1 MKRKTLRLKDKVGF
15 ISGTARGLG
24 AASAHMRYTGRR
36 LVTYTITVFVAI
48 TANFFIP
55 RLIPGD
61 PISALL
67 SKMSVAGASTADGG
81 ELVAAY
87 RKQFGLDGSWLTQYK
102 SYILNLLQGDLGPS
116 IMAFPTTVQE
126 LLMRA
131 VPWTIG
137 LLAVATVI
145 SWVLGNLLGALI
157 GWSRESKTN
166 SAILYLSLCLN
177 QVPYYFIALILVFFL
192 AYTLPIFPTTGAFS
206 VIGTQPEGLR
216 LVVDIVYH
224 ATLPA
229 LSIIISFIGY
239 WIVTMRSLIITTL
252 GEDYTLLA
260 EAKGLKRSVILS
272 KYAFRNA
279 LLPQVAALGMALG
292 FILNGSILLE
302 IIFNYP
308 GIGALLFL
316 AIGNVDYNLMQGILL
331 LSVMAVL
338 SANFILE
345 LVYPL
350 IDPRISLGGD

>member
-1 MKRKTLRLKDKVGF
+1 M
-15 ISGTARGLG
+15 
-24 AASAHMRYTGRR
+24 
-36 LVTYTITVFVAI
+36 ITVFVAI

-61 PISALL
+61 PITVML
-67 SKMSVAGASTADGG
+67 SKMSITGAMTADGP
-81 ELVAAY
+81 ELVEAY

-102 SYILNLLQGDLGPS
+102 NYILNLFQGDLGPS
-116 IMAFPTTVQE
+116 IMSFPTTVQE
-126 LLMRA
+126 LLITA
-131 VPWTIG
+131 IPWTIG

-145 SWVLGNLLGALI
+145 SWVLGNLLGALV
-157 GWSRESKTN
+157 GWRRESKTN

-177 QVPYYFIALILVFFL
+177 QVPYYFIALILIFSL

-206 VIGTQPEGLR
+206 VIGTQHEGLR

-239 WIVTMRSLIITTL
+239 WIITMRSLIITTL

-279 LLPQVAALGMALG
+279 LLPQAAALGMALG
-292 FILNGSILLE
+292 FVLNGSILLE
-302 IIFNYP
+302 TIFNYP
-308 GIGALLFL
+308 GIGALLLL

-331 LSVMAVL
+331 LTVMAVL
-338 SANFILE
+338 SANLILE
-345 LVYPL
+345 MLYPL
-350 IDPRISLGGD
+350 IDPRITHGED

>member
-1 MKRKTLRLKDKVGF
+1 MSPLSSTY
-15 ISGTARGLG
+15 
-24 AASAHMRYTGRR
+24 MRYIGSR
-36 LVTYTITVFVAI
+36 LIPYIITVFVAI

-61 PISALL
+61 PITVML
-67 SKMSVAGASTADGG
+67 SKMSITGAMTADGP
-81 ELVAAY
+81 ELVEAY

-126 LLMRA
+126 LLIRA
-131 VPWTIG
+131 IPWTIG

-145 SWVLGNLLGALI
+145 SWVLGNILGTLV
-157 GWSRESKTN
+157 GWKRESKTN

-177 QVPYYFIALILVFFL
+177 QVPYYFIALILIFSL
-192 AYTLPIFPTTGAFS
+192 AYTFPIFPTTGAFS
-206 VIGTQPEGLR
+206 VIGTQHEGLR

-239 WIVTMRSLIITTL
+239 WIITMRSLIINTL

-279 LLPQVAALGMALG
+279 LLPQTAALGMALG
-292 FILNGSILLE
+292 FVLNGSILLE
-302 IIFNYP
+302 TIFNYP
-308 GIGALLFL
+308 GIGALLLL

-331 LSVMAVL
+331 LTVIAVL
-338 SANFILE
+338 SANLILE
-345 LVYPL
+345 MLYPL
-350 IDPRISLGGD
+350 IDPRITHGED

>member
-1 MKRKTLRLKDKVGF
+1 M
-15 ISGTARGLG
+15 
-24 AASAHMRYTGRR
+24 
-36 LVTYTITVFVAI
+36 ITVFVAI

-61 PISALL
+61 PITVML
-67 SKMSVAGASTADGG
+67 SKMSITGAMTADGA
-81 ELVAAY
+81 ELVEAY

-102 SYILNLLQGDLGPS
+102 SYILNLFQGDLGPS
-116 IMAFPTTVQE
+116 IMSFPTTVQE
-126 LLMRA
+126 LLITA
-131 VPWTIG
+131 IPWTIG

-145 SWVLGNLLGALI
+145 SWVLGNLLGALV
-157 GWSRESKTN
+157 GWKRESKTN
-166 SAILYLSLCLN
+166 SVILYLSLCLN
-177 QVPYYFIALILVFFL
+177 QVPYYFIALILVFIL

-206 VIGTQPEGLR
+206 VIGTQHEGLR

-239 WIVTMRSLIITTL
+239 WIITMRSLIITTL

-279 LLPQVAALGMALG
+279 LLPQAAALGMALG
-292 FILNGSILLE
+292 FVLNGSILLE
-302 IIFNYP
+302 TIFNYP
-308 GIGALLFL
+308 GIGALLLL

-331 LSVMAVL
+331 LTVMAVL
-338 SANFILE
+338 SANLILE
-345 LVYPL
+345 MLYPL
-350 IDPRISLGGD
+350 IDPRITHGED

>member
-1 MKRKTLRLKDKVGF
+1 MPAF
-15 ISGTARGLG
+15 
-24 AASAHMRYTGRR
+24 MRYMRYIGRR
-36 LVTYTITVFVAI
+36 LIPYMITVFVAI

-61 PISALL
+61 PITVML
-67 SKMSVAGASTADGG
+67 SKMSITGAMTADGA
-81 ELVAAY
+81 ELVEAY

-102 SYILNLLQGDLGPS
+102 SYILNLFQGDLGPS
-116 IMAFPTTVQE
+116 IMSFPTTVQE
-126 LLMRA
+126 LLITA
-131 VPWTIG
+131 IPWTIG

-145 SWVLGNLLGALI
+145 SWVLGNLLGALV
-157 GWSRESKTN
+157 GWRRESKTN

-177 QVPYYFIALILVFFL
+177 QVPYYFIALILIFSL

-206 VIGTQPEGLR
+206 VIGTQHEGLR

-239 WIVTMRSLIITTL
+239 WIITMRSLIITTL

-279 LLPQVAALGMALG
+279 LLPQAAALGMALG
-292 FILNGSILLE
+292 FVLNGSILLE
-302 IIFNYP
+302 TIFNYP
-308 GIGALLFL
+308 GIGALLLL

-331 LSVMAVL
+331 LTVMAVL
-338 SANFILE
+338 SANLILE
-345 LVYPL
+345 MLYPL
-350 IDPRISLGGD
+350 IDPRITHGED